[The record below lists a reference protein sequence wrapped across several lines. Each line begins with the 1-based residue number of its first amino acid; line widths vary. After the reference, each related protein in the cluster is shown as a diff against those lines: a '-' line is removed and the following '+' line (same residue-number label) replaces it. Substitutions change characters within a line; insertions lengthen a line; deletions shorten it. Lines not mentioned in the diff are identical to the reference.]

1 MCISTHP
8 ASDHQA
14 SSTQG
19 LLSVLEKNCQES
31 QQLRV
36 NCAQARQESQQL
48 RANCTQARQESQQLP
63 SGANKRSQKLVQLN
77 SNFRVRE
84 SEREPLSSEPIES
97 FLMLIQLQYDSGI
110 NLEKIEQL
118 QSNLGTRLAAIE
130 QLQSLVDLLIE
141 NPQLFGSSSKIANE
155 PGNETEGKIVLEK
168 FNQLI
173 DEVIIGD

>member
-36 NCAQARQESQQL
+36 NC
-48 RANCTQARQESQQLP
+48 TQARQKSQQLQ
-63 SGANKRSQKLVQLN
+63 SGTNKRSQKLVQLN